1 MVLEVTG
8 KYLSSVVYSDREKN
22 RKSCRIVA
30 MTGNETTI
38 VNPADNQPK
47 KFKFDYSYW
56 SHDGYVISDSG
67 YYAARDDTHYVD
79 QVCVF
84 LPYFQC

>member
-1 MVLEVTG
+1 MEVTG
-8 KYLSSVVYSDREKN
+8 KYLSYVVYSDREKN

-56 SHDGYVISDSG
+56 SHDGYVIRDSG
-67 YYAARDDTHYVD
+67 YYAARDGTHYVD

-84 LPYFQC
+84 LLYFQC